1 MNRRNLITGMKTV
14 FGLVLL
20 VSTGAWTDPPSPCG
34 AANAEEA
41 RLRDA
46 LERIA
51 LLDEADGHELT
62 WETASQ
68 AVGIASQ
75 TLGKHPSQIFEER
88 DARRRAA
95 AKHKM

>member
-1 MNRRNLITGMKTV
+1 MNRRNMIAGIKTG
-14 FGLVLL
+14 FGLALL
-20 VSTGAWTDPPSPCG
+20 ALTGAWTTPPSLCG
-34 AANAEEA
+34 ATNAEEA

-51 LLDEADGHELT
+51 LLDEADGHLLT
-62 WETASQ
+62 WETASE

-95 AKHKM
+95 TKHKM

>member
-1 MNRRNLITGMKTV
+1 MNRRNVIAGV
-14 FGLVLL
+14 
-20 VSTGAWTDPPSPCG
+20 
-34 AANAEEA
+34 AAAAVVTPAKADDAETA
-41 RLRDA
+41 RYQDA

-62 WETASQ
+62 WEHASR

-75 TLGKHPSQIFEER
+75 TLGKHPSQIFQER

-95 AKHKM
+95 IFAEERGPK